1 MAHQAAVCRLTTT
14 CESSTIWRIS
24 SSLLGSYNP
33 TILVEVVRTR
43 KSTCRLVRT
52 HKFTCRPMRT
62 RKLSIYD
69 PVIQMKVVRTRKS
82 MYSPPSQLL
91 EKPTEAHPKV
101 SSRTEV
107 HGHVIIAA
115 GATSHRLCSWDPG
128 QLRHSSLTLDE
139 TASQATVTT
148 VATGHE
154 TTVVTT
160 GADAATAV
168 AVVIAVV
175 DTVVTIGSTPLHL
188 PLLTLRGRMF
198 CSFLD

>member
-1 MAHQAAVCRLTTT
+1 MVSQAAVCRLTAT
-14 CESSTIWRIS
+14 CMSSTTW
-24 SSLLGSYNP
+24 
-33 TILVEVVRTR
+33 
-43 KSTCRLVRT
+43 
-52 HKFTCRPMRT
+52 RT

-69 PVIQMKVVRTRKS
+69 PVILVEAVRTHKSTYRPVRTRKS

-91 EKPTEAHPKV
+91 EKPTESPPKV
-101 SSRTEV
+101 SSHTEV

-148 VATGHE
+148 VITGLE

-160 GADAATAV
+160 GTDATTV
-168 AVVIAVV
+168 MAVVIAVV
-175 DTVVTIGSTPLHL
+175 DAMVTTGLTPLHL
-188 PLLTLRGRMF
+188 PLLILRVKMF
-198 CSFLD
+198 CSSSD

>member
-1 MAHQAAVCRLTTT
+1 MACQAAVRRLTAT
-14 CESSTIWRIS
+14 CVSSTTW
-24 SSLLGSYNP
+24 
-33 TILVEVVRTR
+33 
-43 KSTCRLVRT
+43 
-52 HKFTCRPMRT
+52 RT

-69 PVIQMKVVRTRKS
+69 PVILVEGVRTPKFTCRPVRTRKS
-82 MYSPPSQLL
+82 TCSPPSQLL
-91 EKPTEAHPKV
+91 ERPTESPPKV

-148 VATGHE
+148 VTTGHE

-175 DTVVTIGSTPLHL
+175 DTVVTTGCTPLHL
-188 PLLTLRGRMF
+188 PLLILRGRMF
-198 CSFLD
+198 CSSSD

>member
-1 MAHQAAVCRLTTT
+1 MARQAAVRRLTAT
-14 CESSTIWRIS
+14 CVSSTTW
-24 SSLLGSYNP
+24 
-33 TILVEVVRTR
+33 
-43 KSTCRLVRT
+43 
-52 HKFTCRPMRT
+52 RT

-69 PVIQMKVVRTRKS
+69 PVILVEVVRTLKFTCCPVRTRKS
-82 MYSPPSQLL
+82 TCSPPSQLL
-91 EKPTEAHPKV
+91 ERPTESPPKV

-115 GATSHRLCSWDPG
+115 GATSHRLCSWDPVRP
-128 QLRHSSLTLDE
+128 RHSSLTLDE

-148 VATGHE
+148 VITGHE

-160 GADAATAV
+160 GADAATVV

-175 DTVVTIGSTPLHL
+175 DTVVTIGRIPLHL

-198 CSFLD
+198 CSSSD